1 MTQNFDRTQGY
12 FEGSRQ
18 VHLPDVYPPFLFRE
32 VHANHGVV
40 ACEGSMFKSKF
51 ANALTTM
58 MIGSLGLASAE
69 NKLSVAYA
77 GDAGHMDDLIE
88 WMCARYTRESLVI
101 TRSLESQQLL
111 SGLGVPN
118 ELGADTAWT
127 FEPRPPDYARSTL
140 RKAGWDEKTPILVL
154 CPIHPFVWPVRAS
167 VAKYIAAATTG
178 AYKDSQY
185 RTVYFFESG
194 AEVDRK
200 FNHYVAGYAQAAK
213 AFLQRHKVFP
223 ILVAMERLDA
233 VACRAIEKE
242 IPGTPIFTSDDYDM
256 FELVSILRACS
267 YMVSSRYHGIVTCMP
282 AGVVS
287 AGVTM
292 DERIRNLM
300 RERGHQHLLLNVD
313 DPDLGPKLLDVMEKL
328 VREAESVRDSIGRT
342 VVSQSESH
350 VAHGHFLRRR
360 SSQNVSGIPAAQGRA
375 QLGRQFAAVSATL
388 RKLVEGYDSSAVSRH
403 SWPAASLNVPSVCF
417 ACFTRAISDAMPN
430 FLENTFAQLAA
441 GSGRVV
447 LREIRGDEVRQ
458 RLRRGTSRS
467 GRGAYAPIFAVPAC
481 SPVIVVRLLA
491 PNSIR
496 WAAID
501 LALMAEGLVVVPLYS
516 RQAPAELATMM
527 KDCTPRCCFASDACP
542 RGSCDASLE
551 RRPEAASPRPVRR
564 NSAKARIAHKELP
577 IFPIPA
583 RRRPRH
589 HHLHLR
595 NLRRTQGRLPQ
606 HEKSRPHAFLHHQLD
621 RSARQNHEPDRVFQY
636 LLSISPHPGSS

>member
-1 MTQNFDRTQGY
+1 MTDFLLVAWVSAMIELRCFAWKFGIGKRWTPGEKLKLLFAGYNGTRNTGSDVRVQETLRQIRHVLGAENVDFSVMTQNFDRTQGY

-18 VHLPDVYPPFLFRE
+18 VHLPDVFPPFLFRE

-127 FEPRPPDYARSTL
+127 FEPRPPDFARNTL

-167 VAKYIAAATTG
+167 IAKYIARATTG

-194 AEVDRK
+194 TEVDRK

-213 AFLQRHKVFP
+213 TFLQRHKVFP

-256 FELVSILRACS
+256 FELVSILRACT

-282 AGVVS
+282 AGIVS

-328 VREAESVRDSIGRT
+328 VVEVDSIRDAIGRT
-342 VVSQSESH
+342 VVSNLKAMSRMAIFFEDE
-350 VAHGHFLRRR
+350 LRKTYPEFPLR
-360 SSQNVSGIPAAQGRA
+360 QGV
-375 QLGRQFAAVSATL
+375 LSWEDNLPPFSDNL
-388 RKLVEGYDSSAVSRH
+388 RKLVEEYDSS
-403 SWPAASLNVPSVCF
+403 PSV
-417 ACFTRAISDAMPN
+417 
-430 FLENTFAQLAA
+430 LAA
-441 GSGRVV
+441 GR
-447 LREIRGDEVRQ
+447 
-458 RLRRGTSRS
+458 
-467 GRGAYAPIFAVPAC
+467 
-481 SPVIVVRLLA
+481 
-491 PNSIR
+491 
-496 WAAID
+496 
-501 LALMAEGLVVVPLYS
+501 
-516 RQAPAELATMM
+516 
-527 KDCTPRCCFASDACP
+527 
-542 RGSCDASLE
+542 
-551 RRPEAASPRPVRR
+551 
-564 NSAKARIAHKELP
+564 
-577 IFPIPA
+577 
-583 RRRPRH
+583 
-589 HHLHLR
+589 
-595 NLRRTQGRLPQ
+595 
-606 HEKSRPHAFLHHQLD
+606 
-621 RSARQNHEPDRVFQY
+621 
-636 LLSISPHPGSS
+636 

>member
-1 MTQNFDRTQGY
+1 MIEFRRISWMFGIGKRWTPGEKLKLLFAGYNGTRNTGSDVRVQESLRQLRHVLGAENVDFSVMTQNFDRTQGY
-12 FEGSRQ
+12 FEGSHQ

-88 WMCARYTRESLVI
+88 WMCARFTRESLVI

-127 FEPRPPDYARSTL
+127 FEPRPPEYARNTL

-167 VAKYIAAATTG
+167 IAKYIARATTG

-256 FELVSILRACS
+256 FELVSILRACT

-313 DPDLGPKLLDVMEKL
+313 DPDLGPKLLDIMEKL
-328 VREAESVRDSIGRT
+328 VVEADSIRDSIGRT
-342 VVSQSESH
+342 VVSNLKAMSRMAIFFEDE
-350 VAHGHFLRRR
+350 LRKTYPEFPLRKGVL
-360 SSQNVSGIPAAQGRA
+360 SWEDNLPPFSDN
-375 QLGRQFAAVSATL
+375 L
-388 RKLVEGYDSSAVSRH
+388 RKLVEEYDSSPAV
-403 SWPAASLNVPSVCF
+403 
-417 ACFTRAISDAMPN
+417 
-430 FLENTFAQLAA
+430 LAA
-441 GSGRVV
+441 GR
-447 LREIRGDEVRQ
+447 
-458 RLRRGTSRS
+458 
-467 GRGAYAPIFAVPAC
+467 
-481 SPVIVVRLLA
+481 
-491 PNSIR
+491 
-496 WAAID
+496 
-501 LALMAEGLVVVPLYS
+501 
-516 RQAPAELATMM
+516 
-527 KDCTPRCCFASDACP
+527 
-542 RGSCDASLE
+542 
-551 RRPEAASPRPVRR
+551 
-564 NSAKARIAHKELP
+564 
-577 IFPIPA
+577 
-583 RRRPRH
+583 
-589 HHLHLR
+589 
-595 NLRRTQGRLPQ
+595 
-606 HEKSRPHAFLHHQLD
+606 
-621 RSARQNHEPDRVFQY
+621 
-636 LLSISPHPGSS
+636 